1 MSVDVASVVMQA
13 SPDPA
18 LQTRYTTQARDWLD
32 VGSSKPEAERSRL
45 RWARFT
51 VTELEQL
58 TYSRRRRNPY
68 NRLQRQGKLSLH
80 GFKMDSSAALRAV
93 FHYAGSE
100 TPDAR
105 PTRLVIQSLR
115 PLVVSLKA
123 HAIEP
128 RDSAGVL
135 IAHDIKLLGSKVGHE
150 ARVSLDLVA
159 HPQ

>member
-1 MSVDVASVVMQA
+1 MQA

-58 TYSRRRRNPY
+58 SLDAGAGEIRTIDFSAK
-68 NRLQRQGKLSLH
+68 GELSLH

-135 IAHDIKLLGSKVGHE
+135 IARDIKLLGSKVGHE